1 MYGIETLAAG
11 YARLFDVIEAWARS
25 NEAVE
30 AFFISGS
37 VANNAADKFS
47 DLDILVISEQS
58 SIQIL
63 MAQIRSVLNE
73 ADAVIIENQIPAA
86 NPIILSVVTNEWH
99 RIDVAFGDRES
110 ALLQQTLI
118 PVYDP
123 ESLYAGAPAKSVP
136 VPHTPD
142 RLITISKEFLRV
154 LGLSVVVLGRR
165 DVHAAREGAN
175 LLRNMLIEL
184 FLMEPPARTR
194 SSAKKLLPVLTKE
207 QQSILTSLPP
217 ISDDHVLV
225 VDFSSAIA
233 NVFLPRARELTE
245 AAGGIW
251 PIDVEDATRAYLA
264 KSGTLEI

>member
-99 RIDVAFGDRES
+99 RIDVAFGD
-110 ALLQQTLI
+110 
-118 PVYDP
+118 
-123 ESLYAGAPAKSVP
+123 
-136 VPHTPD
+136 
-142 RLITISKEFLRV
+142 
-154 LGLSVVVLGRR
+154 
-165 DVHAAREGAN
+165 
-175 LLRNMLIEL
+175 
-184 FLMEPPARTR
+184 
-194 SSAKKLLPVLTKE
+194 
-207 QQSILTSLPP
+207 
-217 ISDDHVLV
+217 
-225 VDFSSAIA
+225 
-233 NVFLPRARELTE
+233 
-245 AAGGIW
+245 
-251 PIDVEDATRAYLA
+251 
-264 KSGTLEI
+264 